1 MSKRGITILA
11 LGALITSVC
20 LGAFTVWLGAT
31 RNASVAGISDY
42 GVSDP
47 VWSLSQIAFVAM
59 GAVVITRRRRN
70 LIGWMF
76 LIGGFTSVAGTFA
89 YEYAFHALHS
99 APGSL
104 PLGPEMASLYFLLLT
119 PVVAW
124 FALGLLLFP
133 DGRLPS
139 SRWRP
144 VVWVVAAGIITTGVA
159 SIVLWPH
166 RTDLLKENFD
176 APGAA
181 GVLFNAP
188 YVLLIPGVVAA
199 FASLVARFRR
209 ADQVER
215 LQLKWFVFAAIV
227 SIVGTFVGP
236 FTQEVPSS
244 ESELLASAGS
254 LLMPVAIGIAITR
267 YRLYEIDRV
276 INRTLVYGAL
286 SALLAAAYLGIVVAL
301 QNLIPGADDS
311 DLTIAGSTLA
321 VAALFRPLRARIQG
335 FIDRR
340 FYRSKYDTQRTLES
354 FSTRLREDV
363 DLHHLSAD
371 LLGVVRDTMQPAHAS
386 LWLKEKSA

>member
-1 MSKRGITILA
+1 MSKRGITTVA
-11 LGALITSVC
+11 LGALVTSVV
-20 LGAFTVWLGAT
+20 LGALTVWLGAT
-31 RNASVAGISDY
+31 RDASVAGISDY

-47 VWSLSQIAFVAM
+47 VWSLSQVAFVAM
-59 GAVVITRRRRN
+59 GALVITKRQRN
-70 LIGWMF
+70 LIGWVF
-76 LIGGFTSVAGTFA
+76 LIAGFTSVAGTFA
-89 YEYAFHALHS
+89 YEYGFHALHS

-124 FALGLLLFP
+124 FSLGLLLFP

-144 VVWVVAAGIITTGVA
+144 VVWVVAAGVITTVVA
-159 SIVLWPH
+159 SVVLWPH
-166 RTDLLKENFD
+166 RADLLKENFD

-188 YVLLIPGVVAA
+188 YVFFIPAVLAA

-209 ADQVER
+209 ADQVVR

-254 LLMPVAIGIAITR
+254 LLMPIAIGIAITR
-267 YRLYEIDRV
+267 YRLYEIDRI
-276 INRTLVYGAL
+276 INRALVYGAL
-286 SALLAAAYLGIVVAL
+286 TAILASAYFVIVITLQAL
-301 QNLIPGADDS
+301 VSGEQS
-311 DLTIAGSTLA
+311 DLVVAGSTLA
-321 VAALFRPLRARIQG
+321 VAALFRPLRSRIQG

-340 FYRSKYDTQRTLES
+340 FFRRRYDAQRTLEQ
-354 FSTRLREDV
+354 FTARLRDEI
-363 DLHHLSAD
+363 DLDALNRE
-371 LLGVVRDTMQPAHAS
+371 LVTVVSDTMEPAHAS
-386 LWLKEKSA
+386 LWLRETRA

>member
-1 MSKRGITILA
+1 MSKRGITTVA
-11 LGALITSVC
+11 LGALVTSVVF
-20 LGAFTVWLGAT
+20 GALTVWLGAT
-31 RNASVAGISDY
+31 RDASVAGISDY

-47 VWSLSQIAFVAM
+47 VWSLSQVAFVAM
-59 GAVVITRRRRN
+59 GARVITKRQRN
-70 LIGWMF
+70 LIGWVF

-89 YEYAFHALHS
+89 YEYAFHGLHS

-124 FALGLLLFP
+124 FSLGLLLFP

-144 VVWVVAAGIITTGVA
+144 VVWVVAAGVITTVVA
-159 SIVLWPH
+159 SVVLWPH
-166 RTDLLKENFD
+166 RADLLKENFD

-188 YVLLIPGVVAA
+188 YVFFIPAVLAA

-209 ADQVER
+209 ADQVVR

-254 LLMPVAIGIAITR
+254 LLMPVAIGIAITK
-267 YRLYEIDRV
+267 YRLYEIDRI
-276 INRTLVYGAL
+276 INRTLVYVAL
-286 SALLAAAYLGIVVAL
+286 TALLAGAYIAIVVTL
-301 QNLIPGADDS
+301 QNVIPGADDS

-321 VAALFRPLRARIQG
+321 VAALFRPVRARVQG

-340 FYRSKYDTQRTLES
+340 FYRGRYDAQRTLES
-354 FSTRLREDV
+354 FSSRLREDV
-363 DLHHLSAD
+363 DLDHLSRD
-371 LLGVVRDTMQPAHAS
+371 LIGVVRDTMQPAHAS
-386 LWLKEKSA
+386 LWLRESRT